1 MNLDAIAAAR
11 STSMILPKTEDR
23 ASSDTLIGLSAERGD
38 KAKLSPSKR
47 RWRYFGFENRRRF
60 PPVSL
65 D

>member
-38 KAKLSPSKR
+38 KAKREPIETPLAIFR
-47 RWRYFGFENRRRF
+47 LRE
-60 PPVSL
+60 
-65 D
+65 